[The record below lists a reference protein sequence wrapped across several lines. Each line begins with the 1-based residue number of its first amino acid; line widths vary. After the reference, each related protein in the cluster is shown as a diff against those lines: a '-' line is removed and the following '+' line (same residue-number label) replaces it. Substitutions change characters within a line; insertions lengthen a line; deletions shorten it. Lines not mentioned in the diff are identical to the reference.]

1 MSRLGLLNILSG
13 FTVLFLSASAGAFLA
28 NDITAA
34 FIADKEL
41 LDTWQMT
48 LLRSAHGHFNL
59 FGILQI
65 LLGLT
70 LPYSPWNL
78 TVKKSQTVGL
88 FLATLAIGPGLMIRA
103 YTKPS
108 VDLDLTAILVGLF
121 LSLGL
126 LTLLSHAAGIGYKLF
141 KRS

>member
-1 MSRLGLLNILSG
+1 MSRLGLVNILIG

-34 FIADKEL
+34 FLSDKEL
-41 LDTWQMT
+41 LNSWQLT

-59 FGILQI
+59 FGIVHV

-70 LPYSPWNL
+70 LPYSPWSL
-78 TVKKSQTVGL
+78 LVKKLQTLGF
-88 FLATLAIGPGLMIRA
+88 FLATLAIGPGLMVRA
-103 YTKPS
+103 YIKPS
-108 VDLDLTAILVGLF
+108 SELDAMGLLVGLC

-126 LTLLSHAAGIGYKLF
+126 VTLLSHAAGIAYKIF
-141 KRS
+141 KRA